1 MIKINVL
8 INYYFI
14 FTNDN
19 TVGYTNILIIRTFLF
34 IHCFWNVIN
43 RLALC
48 GVERRHSSW
57 LRQRNKVAESRN
69 CCDNQVQVP
78 SAVRRYF
85 YFEYHPQFLLFEI
98 TEAQNHET
106 RLPRCVD
113 YQNTEIPNEIVI
125 RAWNLVNNK
134 EEFLN
139 LRALSNHQHLLN
151 ITGY

>member
-1 MIKINVL
+1 MSLTIIQFINL
-8 INYYFI
+8 FHHKN
-14 FTNDN
+14 FTLNSLYWERD
-19 TVGYTNILIIRTFLF
+19 F
-34 IHCFWNVIN
+34 

-48 GVERRHSSW
+48 GKERWHSSW
-57 LRQRNKVAESRN
+57 LRPRNKVAESRN
-69 CCDNQVQVP
+69 CCDNQVRVP

-113 YQNTEIPNEIVI
+113 YQNTGTPNEIVI
-125 RAWNLVNNK
+125 HAWNLVNNK
-134 EEFLN
+134 EDFLN